1 MIKNYLKLL
10 FRYLADFGINPIKA
24 VQSIR
29 ALPGYFVEYR
39 KLNRQLSAGDGSFI
53 FGQSYPC
60 LADRFEESGVANGHY
75 FHQDLLVAQRVFLN
89 KPLRHV
95 DVGSRVDGFVAHI
108 ASFRKI
114 ECIDIRLL
122 TSKSENIK
130 YIQADM
136 MGELPDELIGCC
148 ESLSCLHALEHFGL
162 GRYGDPLRWDGH
174 IIGFENLLSMLK
186 PSGKLYLSIPIG
198 QQRIEFNAHR
208 VFSISYLFK
217 MFDNKVMIDDF
228 SFVDDR
234 GNLNKG
240 LKFNQHNIE
249 TNFECH
255 YGCGIFTLTKT

>member
-1 MIKNYLKLL
+1 MDLMKFDENYLN
-10 FRYLADFGINPIKA
+10 YTD
-24 VQSIR
+24 SI
-29 ALPGYFVEYR
+29 
-39 KLNRQLSAGDGSFI
+39 
-53 FGQSYPC
+53 
-60 LADRFEESGVANGHY
+60 
-75 FHQDLLVAQRVFLN
+75 
-89 KPLRHV
+89 
-95 DVGSRVDGFVAHI
+95 
-108 ASFRKI
+108 
-114 ECIDIRLL
+114 
-122 TSKSENIK
+122 
-130 YIQADM
+130 
-136 MGELPDELIGCC
+136 
-148 ESLSCLHALEHFGL
+148 SCLHSLEHFGL